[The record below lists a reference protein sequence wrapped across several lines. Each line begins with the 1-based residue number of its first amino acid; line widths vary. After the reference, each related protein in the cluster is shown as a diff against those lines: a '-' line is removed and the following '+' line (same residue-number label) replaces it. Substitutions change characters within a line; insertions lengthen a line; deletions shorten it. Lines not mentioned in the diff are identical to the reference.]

1 MNACLHVEEIK
12 NADTNSLHA
21 PTKGLK
27 NIKVAI
33 TKFGCTVPRS
43 TADEAKHFNSKSK
56 Q

>member
-33 TKFGCTVPRS
+33 ASSGCTVTQHSR
-43 TADEAKHFNSKSK
+43 
-56 Q
+56 